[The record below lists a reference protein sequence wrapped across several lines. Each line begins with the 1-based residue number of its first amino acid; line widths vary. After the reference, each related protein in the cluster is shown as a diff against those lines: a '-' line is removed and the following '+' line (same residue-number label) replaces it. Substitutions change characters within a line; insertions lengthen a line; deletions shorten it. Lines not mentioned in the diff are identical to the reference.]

1 MTSQTAPNL
10 LANPLIWLVV
20 VALLLG
26 LVFIL
31 WRRRRAP
38 ITDDSSYGRWQRE
51 QESLWT
57 GRPVT
62 VVFDYAA
69 YLQEPERRKVNVH
82 SVQMSAMGERSVV
95 GFCHDGQEDRT
106 FKLSGV
112 QGLVLV
118 ERNREELPVNE
129 WVERL
134 MANDAFSKE
143 TEADEPSDRSG
154 ASR

>member
-1 MTSQTAPNL
+1 MTSDTVTNL
-10 LANPLIWLVV
+10 AANTLAWLLI
-20 VALLLG
+20 ATLLLG
-26 LVFIL
+26 LLFIL

-38 ITDDSSYGRWQRE
+38 ARDDSSYGRWQRE
-51 QESLWT
+51 QEALWR

-82 SVQMSAMGERSVV
+82 TVQVSAMGERSVV
-95 GFCHDGQEDRT
+95 GFCHDRHEDNI

-118 ERNREELPVNE
+118 DRNREELSVSD
-129 WVERL
+129 WLERM
-134 MANDAFSKE
+134 MANDTFSKDLDV
-143 TEADEPSDRSG
+143 DEVSG
-154 ASR
+154 ARDASQ

>member
-1 MTSQTAPNL
+1 MTSDTVNNL
-10 LANPLIWLVV
+10 AANPLTWLL
-20 VALLLG
+20 VATLLLG

-38 ITDDSSYGRWQRE
+38 APDDSSYGRWQRE
-51 QESLWT
+51 QEALWS

-82 SVQMSAMGERSVV
+82 SVQVSAMGERSVV
-95 GFCHDGQEDRT
+95 GFCHDSHEDQT

-118 ERNREELPVNE
+118 ERNREELSVND
-129 WVERL
+129 WLERL
-134 MANDAFSKE
+134 MANDTFSKE
-143 TEADEPSDRSG
+143 PDVDEIAAERD
-154 ASR
+154 AKQ